1 MIRTWWSSFEV
12 EVRFKEFQWS
22 EQVVVCLLLQVGS
35 TKTHMVVEFRGG
47 GQFRKFQWSEQVV
60 IRRLLEVCST
70 KNERTTHQK
79 CSYKVIIL
87 VIVLLLNHFLLYLT
101 FLAYNVEKR

>member
-22 EQVVVCLLLQVGS
+22 EQVVVCLLLQVSS

-47 GQFRKFQWSEQVV
+47 GQV
-60 IRRLLEVCST
+60 
-70 KNERTTHQK
+70 
-79 CSYKVIIL
+79 
-87 VIVLLLNHFLLYLT
+87 
-101 FLAYNVEKR
+101 

>member
-47 GQFRKFQWSEQVV
+47 GQV
-60 IRRLLEVCST
+60 LESSSGRN
-70 KNERTTHQK
+70 K
-79 CSYKVIIL
+79 
-87 VIVLLLNHFLLYLT
+87 LLYVG
-101 FLAYNVEKR
+101 FLRFAAQK